1 MKRDKIY
8 NEYMFDTKVE
18 NIFINEYMKD
28 APADFLKVY
37 LMALMFTDL
46 GKEMDEEKLKKS
58 LGIAADDDVVE
69 RAWKYWERLGV
80 VRREKG
86 EIVFVSLKE
95 SLYGRKKSEK
105 QKAPSDV
112 VEASL
117 HILDDSGLKAMFT
130 SIEKIMNRPL
140 NGRET
145 ESILGWIDV
154 TGATPEIISYAY
166 KYCVETMKKENVN
179 YVGKVVEIWTNKGFR
194 SRTQAEEYLEE
205 MDNRHYMYKRVLR
218 AMGFSRNAT
227 ENEKAIMD
235 TWFDDFDFSMDMILE
250 ACAKTSGISNP
261 NMNYVNTVLMNW
273 NKEKTGKD
281 ETGEVTQKHVG
292 EYYDFIREKAER
304 EAKER
309 KEEVYTAI
317 PEIKKLDD
325 QMKNNYISLTKTAL
339 GGGADKNEA
348 MNRLKAENDK
358 IRERIKMLLTEN
370 RVPVDYMEVRYKC
383 PLCKDTGM
391 TDEGIRCQC
400 YIERE
405 KEAAQWQK

>member
-46 GKEMDEEKLKKS
+46 GKEMDEEKFKKS

-179 YVGKVVEIWTNKGFR
+179 YVGKVVESWTNKGFR
-194 SRTQAEEYLEE
+194 SRAQAEEYLEE

-218 AMGFSRNAT
+218 AMGFTRNAT

-358 IRERIKMLLTEN
+358 IRERIKSLLTEN

>member
-179 YVGKVVEIWTNKGFR
+179 YVGKVVESWTNKGFR
-194 SRTQAEEYLEE
+194 SRAQAEEYLEE

-218 AMGFSRNAT
+218 AMGFTRNAT

>member
-46 GKEMDEEKLKKS
+46 GKEMDEEKFKKS

-179 YVGKVVEIWTNKGFR
+179 YVGKVVESWTNKGFR

-218 AMGFSRNAT
+218 AMGFTRNAT

>member
-28 APADFLKVY
+28 APADFIKVNM
-37 LMALMFTDL
+37 MALMFTYL

-179 YVGKVVEIWTNKGFR
+179 YVGKVVESWTNKGFR

-273 NKEKTGKD
+273 NKQKTGKD

-391 TDEGIRCQC
+391 TDEGIRCQF

>member
-95 SLYGRKKSEK
+95 SLYGRT
-105 QKAPSDV
+105 
-112 VEASL
+112 
-117 HILDDSGLKAMFT
+117 MFT

-179 YVGKVVEIWTNKGFR
+179 YVGKVVESWTNKGFR
-194 SRTQAEEYLEE
+194 SRAQAEEYLEE

-218 AMGFSRNAT
+218 AMGFTRNAT

-358 IRERIKMLLTEN
+358 IREKIKSLLTEN

>member
-46 GKEMDEEKLKKS
+46 GKEMDEEKFKKS

-179 YVGKVVEIWTNKGFR
+179 YVGKVVESWTNKGFR

>member
-179 YVGKVVEIWTNKGFR
+179 YVGKVVESWTNKGFR
-194 SRTQAEEYLEE
+194 SRTQAEEYLAE

>member
-95 SLYGRKKSEK
+95 SLYGKKKSEK

-179 YVGKVVEIWTNKGFR
+179 YVGKVVESWTNKGFR

-348 MNRLKAENDK
+348 MNRLKAENEK
-358 IRERIKMLLTEN
+358 IRERIKSLLTKN

>member
-95 SLYGRKKSEK
+95 SLYGKKKSEK

-179 YVGKVVEIWTNKGFR
+179 YVGKVVESWTNKGFR

-348 MNRLKAENDK
+348 MNRLKAENEK
-358 IRERIKMLLTEN
+358 IRERIKSLLTKN

-405 KEAAQWQK
+405 KEAAHWQK

>member
-80 VRREKG
+80 VRRENG

-117 HILDDSGLKAMFT
+117 HILDDSGLKGMFT

-179 YVGKVVEIWTNKGFR
+179 YVGKVVESWTNKGFR

>member
-95 SLYGRKKSEK
+95 SLYGKKKSEK

-179 YVGKVVEIWTNKGFR
+179 YVGKVVESWTNKGFR

-383 PLCKDTGM
+383 LLCKDTGM

>member
-28 APADFLKVY
+28 PPADFLKVY

-179 YVGKVVEIWTNKGFR
+179 YVGKVVESWTNKGFR

>member
-46 GKEMDEEKLKKS
+46 GKEMDEEKFKKS

-105 QKAPSDV
+105 QKAPPDV

-179 YVGKVVEIWTNKGFR
+179 YVGKVVESWTNKGFR
-194 SRTQAEEYLEE
+194 SRAQAEEYLEE

-281 ETGEVTQKHVG
+281 KTGEVTQKHVG

-358 IRERIKMLLTEN
+358 IRERIKTLLTEN